1 MLPVKKIPPHYTHY
15 VDPIIIIIRIII
27 ISLTQSKL
35 IVLVPDFAIFKF

>member
-15 VDPIIIIIRIII
+15 VDIIIIIKII

-35 IVLVPDFAIFKF
+35 IVLVPDFAIF

>member
-15 VDPIIIIIRIII
+15 VDIIIIIKIII